1 MDMLRFFK
9 SKKKVSFN
17 EQLTLL
23 QTIGIKLNENISE
36 ELLLKEFSLQE
47 YENDPYLLLMLAMG
61 GEVEID
67 NIYFNGSN
75 NIWYLDTECI
85 EDTGDYVRIAERI
98 KDLSNGHLE
107 MTEINDVV
115 DIENL
120 EASLSFK
127 LDGKEYHWSLKVDDD
142 WLDITIIYKFNELLK
157 LKSPD
162 KSISIFY
169 LGGQDCL
176 IGIFSKQQVKQLNTL
191 KGIKFEII

>member
-1 MDMLRFFK
+1 MLRFFK

>member
-36 ELLLKEFSLQE
+36 ELLLNEFSLQE
-47 YENDPYLLLMLAMG
+47 YENEPYLLLMLAMG

-75 NIWYLDTECI
+75 DIWYLDTECI

-162 KSISIFY
+162 KFISIFY

-191 KGIKFEII
+191 KGIKFETI